1 MSFGEAHFYCKH
13 GLLQWD
19 QHMLRAGEIL
29 PETNLK
35 LFREWRSIVFRSC
48 YIKIC
53 YISTFPNII
62 QTKKKPS

>member
-1 MSFGEAHFYCKH
+1 MSFEEAHFHCKH

-35 LFREWRSIVFRSC
+35 LFREWRSNVFC
-48 YIKIC
+48 YIKIFF
-53 YISTFPNII
+53 ISLFVYHKA
-62 QTKKKPS
+62 QKV